1 MDPSV
6 VANLMGSLVGMVDAQ
21 SSWLPSFALCDG
33 CTCWLAGPGHKVAD
47 YMALVGAKISTRSLV
62 GGTWL

>member
-47 YMALVGAKISTRSLV
+47 CRDPGSPGTNTSSLGRV
-62 GGTWL
+62 RD